1 MAHPSPVRVPLSR
14 HERVVQSH
22 RPEFLR
28 RIGEPD
34 ILAAI
39 KEATGKPVATEKL
52 KVKSKQLLRTGL
64 FKTCKA
70 RCSPIGCKRTVKAC
84 NQRFSHRPAAF
95 TNSSGIFKWGRRKT
109 RMGLLPQPWAT
120 CFSAAMHCWK
130 GCAPRRIR
138 LNC

>member
-1 MAHPSPVRVPLSR
+1 LFLLSAANPREIRPSQPVRRSSRGRSAAKHTAEMAHPSPVRVPLSR

-95 TNSSGIFKWGRRKT
+95 TN
-109 RMGLLPQPWAT
+109 
-120 CFSAAMHCWK
+120 
-130 GCAPRRIR
+130 
-138 LNC
+138 